1 MPATKKATTRPK
13 RRIVSPAEER
23 TQLRLTVDSKFTKS
37 HFNQLFSVLKV
48 RRKNALAEHIIMSF
62 KTKAAQAQLVAFYNN
77 QWLNIPFQSIDTA
90 FVFPLT
96 FEIAD
101 ELERVGGEIL
111 GGVNRSK
118 AFRVMVA
125 YYAFVHKLKNDPA
138 RQRDRHRHL
147 HPDGDR
153 QLGRHRGD
161 HRRPRLFER
170 LLDRDASPGHCP
182 WPRPGTARR
191 PPSSSVCSIAGGVSL
206 HCPWPP
212 RHRSRPRQAANTITV
227 TSTPPANATVTGT
240 YTPTATASWATP
252 W

>member
-1 MPATKKATTRPK
+1 MPAAKKAPARPK
-13 RRIVSPAEER
+13 RKIVSPAEER

-37 HFNQLFSVLKV
+37 HFNQLFAILKI

-62 KTKAAQAQLVAFYNN
+62 KTKAVQARLVAFYNN

-125 YYAFVHKLKNDPA
+125 YFAFVHKLKTPV
-138 RQRDRHRHL
+138 Q
-147 HPDGDR
+147 
-153 QLGRHRGD
+153 
-161 HRRPRLFER
+161 
-170 LLDRDASPGHCP
+170 
-182 WPRPGTARR
+182 
-191 PPSSSVCSIAGGVSL
+191 
-206 HCPWPP
+206 
-212 RHRSRPRQAANTITV
+212 
-227 TSTPPANATVTGT
+227 STFA
-240 YTPTATASWATP
+240 
-252 W
+252 